1 MAPGKPADEDH
12 HEDAEEHHQ
21 RPAQVRLEEEEAHH
35 GEGEEGGEGVVP
47 DPGDGPALEGLG
59 QGEEE
64 AELGELQGLELQGSQ
79 HEPGPGPVDLPAH
92 HEDQGQ
98 EKEGGP
104 VKGIGQAEEAAA
116 GEELQEEGEEKP
128 KPQGHALAVEEDRVG
143 GGAPQVDKAQSDDGR
158 DQEDEAPVVGQPVGP
173 RGRHGLPR

>member
-98 EKEGGP
+98 EKE
-104 VKGIGQAEEAAA
+104 
-116 GEELQEEGEEKP
+116 
-128 KPQGHALAVEEDRVG
+128 
-143 GGAPQVDKAQSDDGR
+143 
-158 DQEDEAPVVGQPVGP
+158 EAP
-173 RGRHGLPR
+173 